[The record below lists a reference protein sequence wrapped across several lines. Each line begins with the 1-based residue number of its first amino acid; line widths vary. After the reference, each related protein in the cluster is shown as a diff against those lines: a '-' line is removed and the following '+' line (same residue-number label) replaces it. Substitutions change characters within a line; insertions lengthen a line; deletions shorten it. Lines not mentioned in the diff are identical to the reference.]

1 MPDIA
6 NVVLCILY
14 VCECV
19 RERGHTQA
27 VRKLANGLALIFV
40 MACILLMAS
49 LSHIHIGCVCTADS
63 AKLVRLS
70 D

>member
-1 MPDIA
+1 
-6 NVVLCILY
+6 
-14 VCECV
+14 
-19 RERGHTQA
+19 

-49 LSHIHIGCVCTADS
+49 LSFTLGVCTADS